1 VFGDGEPVFIIG
13 ETDQI
18 TRVVLR
24 LVAAA
29 LLGAVLGWN
38 RERKGKAAGL
48 RTHTLVALGAAL
60 FMLAAREA
68 GIPTQYVIQGVAAGV
83 GFIGAGAIF
92 KQQDAY
98 HVEGLTT
105 AATVWITAAVGLSAG
120 LGWLWPAL
128 VATLLALAA
137 LFLLGRL
144 ERHLDGAGRPGDD
157 DKGEAA
163 EKKQR

>member
-13 ETDQI
+13 DTDQI

-38 RERKGKAAGL
+38 RERLGKAAGL
-48 RTHTLVALGAAL
+48 RTHVLVALGAAL
-60 FMLAAREA
+60 FILVAHDA
-68 GIPTQYVIQGVAAGV
+68 GIAPQYVAQGVVVGV

-92 KQQDAY
+92 KQQDGR
-98 HVEGLTT
+98 HVQGLTT
-105 AATVWITAAVGLSAG
+105 AATVWITAAVGLSVG

-128 VATLLALAA
+128 VTTLLALAA
-137 LFLLGRL
+137 LFVLGRL
-144 ERHLDGAGRPGDD
+144 ERHMEGAGRPGES
-157 DKGEAA
+157 DKGGTA